1 MSAAR
6 ESRVGARLWRAN
18 GLLLFASFIWG
29 MGFIAQS
36 LGASGMGPFSFN
48 ALRFALGGLS
58 LLAALPLIRRFEPA
72 VPGGVKELVLAGLAA
87 GAALFAGSSLQTA
100 GLLYTLPGKAGF
112 ITGLYV
118 VIVPLLGLFWRQ
130 KTGPLVWLGCALAVV
145 GLYFLSVSGDFRL
158 SFGDALILAGAFCWA
173 VHVQIIGYFSRR
185 VDPIRIAV
193 VQFLVTAAL
202 SLAAGLFFER
212 PSAAAVIATLPAVL
226 FGGLLSVG
234 VAFTL
239 QVVGQKDTHPGH
251 AALIMVSEAMFAVL
265 GGWLVMGERL
275 GARELAGCGL
285 MLAGMLLAVAAPYL
299 QRAPRAE
306 APAHSAELEL
316 ETQVPAVEL

>member
-1 MSAAR
+1 MSRDQYLGRAP
-6 ESRVGARLWRAN
+6 ARLWRAN
-18 GLLLFASFIWG
+18 GLLLLASAIWG

-36 LGASGMGPFSFN
+36 LGANGMGPFSYN
-48 ALRFALGGLS
+48 ALRFALGGLA

-72 VPGGVKELVLAGLAA
+72 VVSSPRSVLIAGSAA
-87 GAALFAGSSLQTA
+87 GVVLFTGSSLQTA

-130 KTGPLVWLGCALAVV
+130 KTGPVVWLGCALAVA
-145 GLYFLSVSGDFRL
+145 GLYFLSLGPNFTLQIGD
-158 SFGDALILAGAFCWA
+158 GLILLGAFFWA
-173 VHVQIIGYFSRR
+173 VHVQVIGYFSRR
-185 VDPIRIAV
+185 VDPIRVAV
-193 VQFLVTAAL
+193 SQFLVTAVL
-202 SLAAGLFFER
+202 SLAAGLLFET
-212 PSAAAVIATLPAVL
+212 PTAQAVRDTFPAIL

-275 GARELAGCGL
+275 GTRELAGCGL
-285 MLAGMLLAVAAPYL
+285 MMAGMVLAVAAPYL
-299 QRAPRAE
+299 GRKSAPLPVMTVTAE
-306 APAHSAELEL
+306 
-316 ETQVPAVEL
+316 TDR